1 MIITEAKLLFETRTI
16 FDPIVYNLRD
26 EKEWCLQF
34 KCIPNIEIP
43 FSLFL
48 ETERGQMRIFKDVK
62 AAVNSAKRIGF
73 EKVLVDF
80 NPPSDLSFIQY

>member
-34 KCIPNIEIP
+34 KCIPNAEIP
-43 FSLFL
+43 SLFL

-73 EKVLVDF
+73 DTVLVNF
-80 NPPSDLSFIQY
+80 NPPPD

>member
-1 MIITEAKLLFETRTI
+1 MFETRTI
-16 FDPIVYNLRD
+16 FDPIVYNLHN

-34 KCIPNIEIP
+34 KAKPDAEIP

-62 AAVNSAKRIGF
+62 AAVNSARRIGF
-73 EKVLVDF
+73 DMVLVDF
-80 NPPSDLSFIQY
+80 NPPPD